1 MRLKL
6 RSLAAIFA
14 ASLLTMLS
22 VSGAARA
29 DVLFDFSA
37 DDGGWTA
44 QTLAGSQLWS
54 WDGGTGSW
62 KVGTSSSVSQTR
74 LLSPLLVATDTSGA
88 ISIDHQYHFEE
99 SVPGC
104 YDGGN
109 LKVSVNGG
117 ALSVLDTG
125 DYVGTISSAHS
136 NPMAGQTA
144 WCSDSSGGFIVSGAA
159 GTITPGDIFQF
170 AFDAAWDTS
179 VALTAPNWEIKS
191 VDILGVELAS
201 VPEPA
206 TIALLGVGLAG
217 LGFSRRRKRA

>member
-1 MRLKL
+1 MRLKFG
-6 RSLAAIFA
+6 SLAAIFA

-29 DVLFDFSA
+29 DVLFNFSA

-54 WDGGTGSW
+54 WDSGTGSW
-62 KVGTSSSVSQTR
+62 KAGTSSSVSQTR
-74 LLSPLLVATDTSGA
+74 LLSPLLVATDPWGA
-88 ISIDHQYHFEE
+88 ITINHQYDFEQ
-99 SVPGC
+99 SISGC

-109 LKVSVNGG
+109 LKLSVNGS

-125 DYVGTISSAHS
+125 DYVGTISSGHS
-136 NPMAGQTA
+136 NPMGGQTA
-144 WCSDSSGGFIVSGAA
+144 WCGDSGGFIVSGA
-159 GTITPGDIFQF
+159 GGNITPGDTFQF
-170 AFDAAWDTS
+170 ALDAAWDNS
-179 VALTAPNWEIKS
+179 VTRTPPNWEIKYVS
-191 VDILGVELAS
+191 IRGLELAS

-206 TIALLGVGLAG
+206 TIALFGLGLAG